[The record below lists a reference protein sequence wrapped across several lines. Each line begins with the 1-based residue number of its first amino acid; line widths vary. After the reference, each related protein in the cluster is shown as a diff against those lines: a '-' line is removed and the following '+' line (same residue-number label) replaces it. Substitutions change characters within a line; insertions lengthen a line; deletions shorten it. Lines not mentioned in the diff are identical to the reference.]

1 MGNKQMEDAILV
13 LRKNV
18 ELHPD
23 SWNAYDSLGEGYL
36 KEGNKELAT
45 KNYQKSVE
53 LNPKNEN
60 GVEALKKLAAE

>member
-1 MGNKQMEDAILV
+1 MPFSSY
-13 LRKNV
+13 RKNV

-23 SWNAYDSLGEGYL
+23 SWNAYDSLGEAYMNNGD
-36 KEGNKELAT
+36 EELAT

-60 GVEALKKLAAE
+60 GVAALKKLGTQ